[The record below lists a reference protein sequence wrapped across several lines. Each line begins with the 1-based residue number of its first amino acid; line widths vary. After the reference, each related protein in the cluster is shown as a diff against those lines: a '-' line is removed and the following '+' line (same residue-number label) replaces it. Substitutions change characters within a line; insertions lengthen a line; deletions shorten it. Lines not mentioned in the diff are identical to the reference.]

1 MRGARLMRPFRVSGR
16 ESAHVFIALSLC
28 LGIKPL
34 REEIVK
40 FHQKLDGIN
49 HFTESDVIC
58 GPGSK
63 ELIYLTMT
71 ALTTDLIL
79 LDPAWPSYA
88 PQGEMFL

>member
-16 ESAHVFIALSLC
+16 ESAHVFITLSTC